1 MLEKETTQIIM
12 TELLTKQNSTVLMR
26 QQSCKSEMSNSMNN
40 RSSGEAT
47 LPPVTHSDHLECTL
61 IPSERRG
68 EMRSVDDRIQSMN
81 NVGVEF
87 MNSMALDEAV
97 RCFQM
102 SLDLAVATHDS
113 VFPSINTISRIRIG
127 MATDRSCPMHES
139 ATTNVDKHRNTQKR
153 ETVYDEG
160 MNKFTQSIIIDDP
173 ENETPLPTLLAIILY
188 NVGHLHIRLN
198 DDDQAYEFFSKSL
211 DFLLQPQCRVEEQ
224 NSCNSKL
231 GLLVCVLHNIA
242 YIDYQYGRFDIAAQ
256 ALEKALHFLLASIQC
271 HRYPSNALDIART
284 MNCLGVLYFH
294 ITSHSS
300 STKSYDRENF
310 RSAAA
315 YLCQETLAIWRSAHG
330 DHHVEIATVLN
341 NLGRIYVSMRKYAES
356 TMSYTEALDI
366 RCRLL
371 GKDHIDVAATL
382 YNMGRTCHEQ
392 GQLSEAMELYKRA
405 LDIVQLRLGHRHRD
419 VGILL
424 KSIAQIYHDQKE
436 EDLAKSTYEKSLHIA
451 RSALGT
457 AHVEV
462 AVILNKYGN
471 LLYET
476 GDFIRAICI
485 YKEGLQIEREVLEF
499 SDSNIAVTLVNI
511 ARIYKQIGRYEDAL
525 ELYEEAAGIQRLTR
539 GGENE
544 VAATISQMGLINYQM
559 SNCSEALRLYQEV
572 LWIRWS
578 IHGEGSNLEVASTL
592 NSIGL
597 VLFKLRENHLALRS
611 FQRCLEMRREILGSD
626 HRDVSVV
633 LFNIATTYLE
643 SGNEEEALKVYK
655 ETIRVERL
663 AHGERSNEVAFT
675 MRQVGLLHQDR
686 GDFAKAIHFFRQTLA
701 IQRSTVSCS
710 GGGGRASIV
719 RTLTCL
725 GNVHLQQ
732 GDANN
737 AVVAYS
743 EALRLLESD
752 GSSSVV
758 DLAISG
764 LNMYALSKFHPE
776 CAAAA

>member
-1 MLEKETTQIIM
+1 M
-12 TELLTKQNSTVLMR
+12 
-26 QQSCKSEMSNSMNN
+26 
-40 RSSGEAT
+40 
-47 LPPVTHSDHLECTL
+47 
-61 IPSERRG
+61 
-68 EMRSVDDRIQSMN
+68 
-81 NVGVEF
+81 
-87 MNSMALDEAV
+87 
-97 RCFQM
+97 
-102 SLDLAVATHDS
+102 
-113 VFPSINTISRIRIG
+113 
-127 MATDRSCPMHES
+127 
-139 ATTNVDKHRNTQKR
+139 
-153 ETVYDEG
+153 
-160 MNKFTQSIIIDDP
+160 
-173 ENETPLPTLLAIILY
+173 
-188 NVGHLHIRLN
+188 
-198 DDDQAYEFFSKSL
+198 
-211 DFLLQPQCRVEEQ
+211 
-224 NSCNSKL
+224 
-231 GLLVCVLHNIA
+231 
-242 YIDYQYGRFDIAAQ
+242 
-256 ALEKALHFLLASIQC
+256 
-271 HRYPSNALDIART
+271 
-284 MNCLGVLYFH
+284 
-294 ITSHSS
+294 
-300 STKSYDRENF
+300 
-310 RSAAA
+310 
-315 YLCQETLAIWRSAHG
+315 
-330 DHHVEIATVLN
+330 
-341 NLGRIYVSMRKYAES
+341 
-356 TMSYTEALDI
+356 
-366 RCRLL
+366 
-371 GKDHIDVAATL
+371 
-382 YNMGRTCHEQ
+382 
-392 GQLSEAMELYKRA
+392 
-405 LDIVQLRLGHRHRD
+405 
-419 VGILL
+419 
-424 KSIAQIYHDQKE
+424 
-436 EDLAKSTYEKSLHIA
+436 
-451 RSALGT
+451 
-457 AHVEV
+457 
-462 AVILNKYGN
+462 
-471 LLYET
+471 
-476 GDFIRAICI
+476 
-485 YKEGLQIEREVLEF
+485 
-499 SDSNIAVTLVNI
+499 
-511 ARIYKQIGRYEDAL
+511 
-525 ELYEEAAGIQRLTR
+525 YEEAAGIQRLNR
-539 GGENE
+539 GGEND

-663 AHGERSNEVAFT
+663 AHGERSKEVAFT

-752 GSSSVV
+752 GSSSVI